1 MNAKITL
8 LICLMLLLAGLPA
21 RTQSDS
27 RPLASTAAVLNQMWS
42 RGMAEGKGPVKL
54 KAFPLR
60 IEDISHI
67 NPMGMMASGHTT
79 PNDHLYLVAKETP
92 DKAKLYDVLAVADGH
107 VVTIQWRPN
116 PPGGQAQFDP
126 TVFDRAVD
134 LKVTLEHAA
143 TCWSYV
149 DHLVEVS
156 DAIRKEA
163 GERLKPGQPV
173 SVRVPVKAGQ
183 VIGKVRGGFTFDF
196 ALIDTTTTR
205 KGFVRPEQF
214 LKRDPWKPHTVDPF
228 DYIEE
233 PLRSRLATL
242 NPRKIAP
249 IGGRMDYDIDGRLAG
264 NWFREGTGGYAGL
277 NRRWDYWVGH
287 LTFAYHHLAPS
298 VIIVSI
304 GELDGRARQFAVRG
318 NTPDPAKVSKADGP
332 VKYTLVTPN
341 VDSRTGKPLPGF
353 DERTYGTL
361 LVQLVEER
369 KLKFEAFP
377 GQTGSEVKGFT
388 SAARVY
394 ER

>member
-1 MNAKITL
+1 MNVKRL
-8 LICLMLLLAGLPA
+8 LTACLLPLCGGAIALAQSEP
-21 RTQSDS
+21 RT
-27 RPLASTAAVLNQMWS
+27 PASTAAMLNQMWS
-42 RGMAEGKGPVKL
+42 QGRAEGKGPVKL
-54 KAFPLR
+54 KTFPLR
-60 IEDISHI
+60 AEDISKI

-79 PNDHLYLVAKETP
+79 PNDHLYLVAHESP
-92 DKAKLYDVLAVADGH
+92 DKGKLYDVLAVADGH

-173 SVRVPVKAGQ
+173 LLRVPVKAGQ

-196 ALIDTTTTR
+196 ALIDTTVTR
-205 KGFVRPEQF
+205 KGFVRPEHF

-228 DYIEE
+228 DYIED
-233 PLRSRLATL
+233 PLRSELLKFNA
-242 NPRKIAP
+242 RKTP
-249 IGGRMDYDIDGRLAG
+249 PLGGKIDYDIDGRLVG
-264 NWFREGTGGYAGL
+264 NWYREGTGGYAGL

-318 NTPDPAKVSKADGP
+318 NSPDPAKVSKADGL
-332 VKYTLVTPN
+332 VKYALATPN
-341 VDSRTGKPLPGF
+341 VDSRTGKPMPGF

-369 KLKFEAFP
+369 ELKLEVFVGKQP
-377 GQTGSEVKGFT
+377 DEVKSFT
-388 SAARVY
+388 AAARTY

>member
-1 MNAKITL
+1 M
-8 LICLMLLLAGLPA
+8 
-21 RTQSDS
+21 QS
-27 RPLASTAAVLNQMWS
+27 ASTAEMLNKMWS
-42 RGMAEGKGPVKL
+42 QGLAEGKGPVKL
-54 KAFPLR
+54 KTFPLR
-60 IEDISHI
+60 VEDINHI

-92 DKAKLYDVLAVADGH
+92 DKGKLYDVLAVADGH

-143 TCWSYV
+143 TVWSYV

-156 DAIRKEA
+156 EFIRKEA

-173 SVRVPVKAGQ
+173 LLRVPVKAGQ

-228 DYIEE
+228 DYIDE
-233 PLRSRLATL
+233 PLRTRLLAF
-242 NPRKIAP
+242 NARKTP
-249 IGGRMDYDIDGRLAG
+249 PLGGKIDYDMDGRLAG
-264 NWFREGTGGYAGL
+264 NWYREGTGGYAGL
-277 NRRWDYWVGH
+277 DRRWDYWVGH
-287 LTFAYHHLAPS
+287 LTFGYHHLAPS
-298 VIIVSI
+298 VVIVSI

-318 NTPDPAKVSKADGP
+318 NAPDPAKISKADGV
-332 VKYTLVTPN
+332 VKYTLVTPS
-341 VDSRTGKPLPGF
+341 VDSRTGRPMTGF
-353 DERTYGTL
+353 QERAYGTL

-377 GQTGSEVKGFT
+377 GKAGAEVSGFT
-388 SAARVY
+388 GAAKNY